1 MRSLIN
7 IDELGKPFNGTLGKQ
22 SLGRRKKFSSET
34 GKIDPYG
41 RGTERME
48 MTVTN
53 KIIKGCVQ

>member
-7 IDELGKPFNGTLGKQ
+7 IGEFSGTLGKQ